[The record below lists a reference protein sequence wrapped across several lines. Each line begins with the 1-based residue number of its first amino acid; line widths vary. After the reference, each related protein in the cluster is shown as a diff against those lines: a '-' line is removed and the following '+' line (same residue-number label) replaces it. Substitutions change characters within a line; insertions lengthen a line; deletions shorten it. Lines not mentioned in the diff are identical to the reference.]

1 MTERISRNSTVR
13 GHLLLAFLVGGVCA
27 AQDTWQGA
35 ARLDSV
41 VNQAIRDGTTPGAV
55 LLISHKGET
64 VHRKAYGFRSLVPRR
79 EPMTVDTVFDCSSL
93 TKVIATAPAVMM
105 LIEKGKVRLNDPV
118 TRFLPECVEAKPAVT
133 VRWLLTHFSGL
144 RPNLNL
150 DPPWSGYETG
160 VRKACREVPVDP
172 PGTRFRYSDINYLL
186 LGEMVSQLSGELL
199 DKFAGERIFEPLG
212 MGHTRFRPPEEW
224 RPRIAPTEE
233 LEDGTV
239 LRGVVHDPTTRFMG
253 GVAGP
258 AGVFS
263 TADDL
268 SRFARMMLQGGRLDS
283 TRILSPLSVATMTSS
298 ESPRGQHIQRGLGW
312 DLDSP
317 YSSPRGD
324 LFPAGSYGHT
334 GYTGTSIWIDPSTE
348 TYVIL
353 LTNRVH
359 PKPNTSVVRLRSL
372 VANVVAAALTDVDL
386 EKIRG
391 ANRSNPRKAP
401 GQPPRPSKVL
411 TGLDVLARDGFQRFA
426 GKKVGLITN
435 HTGIDRQGR
444 RNVDLFIAAPDVQL
458 KAIFTPEHG
467 LEGTAESEHV
477 ENSRDPA
484 TGVPIHS
491 LYQRNRRR
499 PSPEMLK
506 GVDVLVFD
514 IQDVGTR
521 FYTYITTM
529 AYCMEEAARAG
540 TPFYVLDRPNP
551 ITGARVEGPI
561 LEEASRSFIGYF
573 PMPVRHGM
581 TVGELAAMFNE
592 ERKIGASLEV
602 VRMEGW
608 ERRLWFDQTG
618 LPWVN
623 PSPNLRTIE
632 QAVLYPGIALIEGLS
647 NWSVGRG
654 TATPFQFVGADWV
667 DGTALAESL
676 NRRGLGGR
684 EFLSGAPDAK
694 LVKVCRHANR
704 RCADRD
710 HRSGIAGANEARPSH
725 RGGTGTVACRA
736 NRDHSGGTVDRPHA
750 NDSSSR
756 TWGRRTVH
764 LGALGRREGGV
775 PSDPEPLPSLLRPQ
789 LRHPFGASRQPSPGS
804 TRP

>member
-1 MTERISRNSTVR
+1 MITRISRNNTVR
-13 GHLLLAFLVGGVCA
+13 GHLLLAFLVGSACA
-27 AQDTWQGA
+27 AQNTWQGA
-35 ARLDSV
+35 ARLDTV
-41 VNQAIRDGTTPGAV
+41 VDQAIRDGTTPGAV
-55 LLISHKGET
+55 LLVGYQGQV

-93 TKVIATAPAVMM
+93 TKVLATAPAVMM
-105 LIEKGKVRLNDPV
+105 LVEEGQVRLNDPV

-133 VRWLLTHFSGL
+133 VRRLLTHFSGL
-144 RPNLNL
+144 RPNLDL
-150 DPPWSGYETG
+150 DPPWTGYETG
-160 VRKACREVPVDP
+160 VGKACREAPVDP

-186 LGEMVSQLSGELL
+186 LGEIVNQLSGEPL
-199 DKFAGERIFEPLG
+199 DKFATERIFEPLG
-212 MGHTRFRPPEEW
+212 MEHTRFRPPEEW

-233 LEDGTV
+233 LVDGTV
-239 LRGVVHDPTTRFMG
+239 LRGAVHDPTTRFMG

-263 TADDL
+263 TVDDL

-283 TRILSPLSVATMTSS
+283 KRILSPLSVSAMTSS
-298 ESPRGQHIQRGLGW
+298 QSPRGQHVRRGLGW

-317 YSSPRGD
+317 YSSLRGD

-359 PKPNTSVVRLRSL
+359 PRPNTSVVRLRSL
-372 VANVVAAALTDVDL
+372 VANVVAASLIDVDP
-386 EKIRG
+386 EKIRR
-391 ANRSNPRKAP
+391 ANRSNLGEAP
-401 GQPPRPSKVL
+401 EQARRPTKVL
-411 TGLDVLARDGFQRFA
+411 TGLDVLVRDGFQPFA
-426 GKKVGLITN
+426 GKEVGLITN

-444 RNVDLFIAAPDVQL
+444 RNVDLFMTAPGVQL

-484 TGVPIHS
+484 TGVPIYS
-491 LYQRNRRR
+491 LYQPNRRR
-499 PSPEMLK
+499 PSPEMLR
-506 GVDVLVFD
+506 GIDVLVFD

-540 TPFYVLDRPNP
+540 IPFYVLDRPNP
-551 ITGARVEGPI
+551 ITGTRVEGPMM
-561 LEEASRSFIGYF
+561 EEASRSFIGYF

-592 ERKIGASLEV
+592 ERKIGARLEV

-623 PSPNLRTIE
+623 PSPNLTTIE
-632 QAVLYPGIALIEGLS
+632 QAVLYPGVALLEGLS

-654 TATPFQFVGADWV
+654 TATPFQFVGADWI

-676 NRRGLGGR
+676 NQRRLAGVSFYPARRTPSSSTFAATPINGVQIVIIDRESLEPTRLGLHIAAELVGSYAGRIDLSRAARWIGHAPTIRALARGDGAAPIWALWEEEKR
-684 EFLSGAPDAK
+684 EFLPT
-694 LVKVCRHANR
+694 
-704 RCADRD
+704 
-710 HRSGIAGANEARPSH
+710 RSRY
-725 RGGTGTVACRA
+725 
-736 NRDHSGGTVDRPHA
+736 
-750 NDSSSR
+750 
-756 TWGRRTVH
+756 
-764 LGALGRREGGV
+764 
-775 PSDPEPLPSLLRPQ
+775 LLY
-789 LRHPFGASRQPSPGS
+789 
-804 TRP
+804 